1 MENLRNQKRL
11 TREQCRIVAAFVD
24 KFTTCSL
31 SNPQVADKVREVQIH
46 KHTHTQT
53 CRKKGNNCRF
63 GFPRYPSEQTIVA
76 RPLERDI
83 FIGYII

>member
-46 KHTHTQT
+46 KHTHTNLSQE
-53 CRKKGNNCRF
+53 RK
-63 GFPRYPSEQTIVA
+63 Q
-76 RPLERDI
+76 L
-83 FIGYII
+83 

>member
-1 MENLRNQKRL
+1 LVIKRWKKLSKIIDCMENLRNQKRL

-46 KHTHTQT
+46 KHTHTNLSQE
-53 CRKKGNNCRF
+53 RK
-63 GFPRYPSEQTIVA
+63 Q
-76 RPLERDI
+76 L
-83 FIGYII
+83 